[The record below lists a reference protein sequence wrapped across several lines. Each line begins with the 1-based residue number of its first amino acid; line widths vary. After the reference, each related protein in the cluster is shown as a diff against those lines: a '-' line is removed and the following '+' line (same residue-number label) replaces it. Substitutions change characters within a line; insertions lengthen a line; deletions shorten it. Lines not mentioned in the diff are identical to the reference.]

1 MSDQERSQNLVRR
14 PDDRPAPARR
24 RRRCLRP
31 WRRWSGLARRSL
43 APRDPV
49 VLPPDATPI
58 PSQDELRRRE
68 ETMQQDLLYRAAKLE
83 LRRIEEHHVEDIED
97 RRQAR
102 RRREGLIL
110 VEKVRAWIGTGRRA
124 VWLVVAVAIAMGA
137 IVALAGGFDPTD
149 LLKLLQR

>member
-1 MSDQERSQNLVRR
+1 
-14 PDDRPAPARR
+14 
-24 RRRCLRP
+24 
-31 WRRWSGLARRSL
+31 
-43 APRDPV
+43 
-49 VLPPDATPI
+49 
-58 PSQDELRRRE
+58 
-68 ETMQQDLLYRAAKLE
+68 MQQDLLYRAAKLE